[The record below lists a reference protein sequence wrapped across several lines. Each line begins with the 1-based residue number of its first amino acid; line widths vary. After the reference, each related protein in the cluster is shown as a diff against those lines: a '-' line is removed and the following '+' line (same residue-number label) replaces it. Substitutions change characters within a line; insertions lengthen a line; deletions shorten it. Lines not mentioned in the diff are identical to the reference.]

1 MMIYSIEMKK
11 ILTILL
17 IVSFA
22 VVVSAQGEEQ
32 AATEGESR
40 YPIKDHVLILTDQT
54 LQEAIDEYPLILVKF
69 FAPWCGHCKSL
80 APTYS
85 DVGRA
90 L

>member
-1 MMIYSIEMKK
+1 MKK

-80 APTYS
+80 APT
-85 DVGRA
+85 
-90 L
+90 